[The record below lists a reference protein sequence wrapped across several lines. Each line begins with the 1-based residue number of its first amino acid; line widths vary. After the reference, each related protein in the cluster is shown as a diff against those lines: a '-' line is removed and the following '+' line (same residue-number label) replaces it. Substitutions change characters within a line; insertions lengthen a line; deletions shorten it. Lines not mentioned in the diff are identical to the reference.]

1 MPFPEISIGPEV
13 LLVIQVVLAFLA
25 AYLLALWFSL
35 VIWTFM
41 DIRSRSRDFFAHV
54 FAALLVLVLGLPG
67 LLLYLILR
75 PQETLAEQY
84 RRSLEEEAILEDLEK
99 QLACPTCK
107 RAVQSDFRICPY
119 CQTQLKQACQQ
130 CGQPLNAQWKAC
142 PYCATP
148 VAVETPRAQPLGV
161 SVGGAAPKPAQEGLP
176 AQEATSRAE

>member
-54 FAALLVLVLGLPG
+54 FAALLVLALGLPG

-119 CQTQLKQACQQ
+119 CQTKLKQACQR

-148 VAVETPRAQPLGV
+148 VAVAAQQAPGAGV
-161 SVGGAAPKPAQEGLP
+161 VTAPKPE
-176 AQEATSRAE
+176 QEAIPSAPEVASRAE